1 MYLHATHLDFRFRT
15 IMSKYQWIFIK
26 LAMCID
32 IMEICFGIAN
42 EQSSL
47 IFDRVNIGRVL
58 SFQVFITN
66 VYI

>member
-1 MYLHATHLDFRFRT
+1 
-15 IMSKYQWIFIK
+15 MSKYQWIFIK